1 MGLGVHGRSSVGEGD
16 GRERR
21 QEEGMDAMDRER
33 GAELPARWLL
43 CVGKPERKKAWGRR
57 RLMAAG
63 KTIGVGVENDQVQ
76 GKGSVFI
83 EKP

>member
-1 MGLGVHGRSSVGEGD
+1 VGLGVHGRSSVGEGD

-63 KTIGVGVENDQVQ
+63 KTIGVGVQNSP
-76 GKGSVFI
+76 SVGR
-83 EKP
+83 EGCYL